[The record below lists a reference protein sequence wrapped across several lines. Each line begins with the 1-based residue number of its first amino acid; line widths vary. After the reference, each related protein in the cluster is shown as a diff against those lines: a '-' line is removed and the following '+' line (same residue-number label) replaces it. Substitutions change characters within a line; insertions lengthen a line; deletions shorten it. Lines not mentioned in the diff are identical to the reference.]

1 MCHVG
6 LEVKNGPTEVS
17 ISVAVTGLQ
26 VAVSF
31 GRSGRGPFPG
41 SGNPDW
47 MRGGGG
53 TADRLAI
60 SLMGFFT
67 VHTSPPPHLA
77 SSHLGV

>member
-1 MCHVG
+1 M
-6 LEVKNGPTEVS
+6 S

-53 TADRLAI
+53 GTPDRLAI

-67 VHTSPPPHLA
+67 VHTSPPPPHLA